1 MQKVLKEAK
10 WRIPCFDQ
18 IFTISQRQRTK
29 TSSNAVPGYR
39 ELRHRVDMYPNDL
52 EEELKSQAC
61 QAYVI
66 AMEHLHNRKP
76 FIPSEGYVRL
86 VPAHSRPGDIV
97 CIIFGADVPFV
108 LRDVGEG
115 EYQLIGE
122 AYVFGIMDGE
132 FVKGDSRE
140 EIFCL
145 C

>member
-39 ELRHRVDMYPNDL
+39 ELR
-52 EEELKSQAC
+52 SQAC

>member
-1 MQKVLKEAK
+1 
-10 WRIPCFDQ
+10 
-18 IFTISQRQRTK
+18 
-29 TSSNAVPGYR
+29 
-39 ELRHRVDMYPNDL
+39 MYPNDL

-76 FIPSEGYVRL
+76 FISSEGYVGL

-97 CIIFGADVPFV
+97 CIIFGADVPFI
-108 LRDVGEG
+108 LRNVGEG